1 MWKDL
6 SASWAILLGIA
17 CLMLANGLQ
26 GTLLGVRAG
35 VEGFSTF
42 TTGIMM
48 SGYFIGIFI
57 GSFLAPYLVQRVG
70 HIRVFSALASLA
82 SISIL
87 LHGVYITP
95 LGWTLMRIVTGICFA
110 GIYVV
115 TESWLN
121 DRASNE
127 TRGKVLSVYMVLTTA
142 GMGSGQFLLNLAEPS
157 SIDLFILTSVI
168 ISFGLIPMLLTA
180 KPAPTFGYSQTMSLI
195 DLYKA
200 SPLAVIGNC
209 LTGMAHGTFFGM
221 GAIYASIVL
230 GDVKSISIFM
240 ACFLVGGL
248 ITQWPIGYISD
259 RVSRRLVMSVIS
271 IIAIAAC
278 MIAIVLPK
286 DSPAFF
292 ASILLLGGAAMP
304 MYSICIAY
312 ANDRLEPGQIVGASG
327 SLVMVS
333 GIGLS
338 TGPIIVAFFM
348 DFYSVTFFFWGIAS
362 IFGLILLFTLIRI
375 QSRAGLD
382 VKDQSAFIAYGSI
395 GTPIAEYNAP
405 DAVDYAEAVANDEL
419 EQLDAAEEL
428 LDQDDN
434 RVL

>member
-26 GTLLGVRAG
+26 GTLLGVRASL
-35 VEGFSTF
+35 EGFSTF

-57 GSFLAPYLVQRVG
+57 GSFLAPYLVRRVG

-87 LHGVYITP
+87 LHGVYISP
-95 LGWTLMRIVTGICFA
+95 IGWTLMRIVTGICFA

-127 TRGKVLSVYMVLTTA
+127 TRGKVLSVYMVLTTL
-142 GMGSGQFLLNLAEPS
+142 GMGSGQFLLNLAEPTA
-157 SIDLFILTSVI
+157 IDLFILTSVI

-180 KPAPTFGYSQTMSLI
+180 KPAPTFESSETMSLVE
-195 DLYKA
+195 LYKA
-200 SPLAVIGNC
+200 SPLAVIGNG
-209 LTGMAHGTFFGM
+209 LTGMAHGTMFGL
-221 GAIYASIVL
+221 GAVYASIVL
-230 GDVKSISIFM
+230 VEIKLISIFM

-259 RVSRRLVMSVIS
+259 RVGRRMVMSVIS
-271 IIAIAAC
+271 VV
-278 MIAIVLPK
+278 AIVAAITATLLPQG
-286 DSPAFF
+286 STEFF
-292 ASILLLGGAAMP
+292 LSVLLLGGAAMP

-312 ANDRLEPGQIVGASG
+312 ANDRLEPRQIVAASG

-348 DFYSVTFFFWGIAS
+348 DFYGVVFFFWGIAA
-362 IFGLILLFTLIRI
+362 IFGLILLFTVIRI
-375 QSRAGLD
+375 QSRASLD
-382 VKDQSAFIAYGSI
+382 LKDQSPFIAYGTI

-419 EQLDAAEEL
+419 DELDAAKEESE
-428 LDQDDN
+428 DK
-434 RVL
+434 VW